1 MLFLFQAEM
10 AGEALMPNM
19 AHFVEIWR
27 AALQNGQADPET
39 AFYTTVTL
47 THLVSAYHNRSECR
61 KRATDI

>member
-47 THLVSAYHNRSECR
+47 THLVNDMYFFMEKSYVPC
-61 KRATDI
+61 I